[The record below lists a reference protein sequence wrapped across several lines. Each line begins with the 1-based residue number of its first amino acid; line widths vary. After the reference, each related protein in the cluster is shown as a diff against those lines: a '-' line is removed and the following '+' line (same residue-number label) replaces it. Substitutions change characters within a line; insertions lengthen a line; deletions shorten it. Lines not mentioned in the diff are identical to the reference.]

1 MLLGSLNA
9 TAAPKLPRVAFG
21 VDDLIKEFRAPLQLK
36 ISELSK
42 NYIVQKEGYNA
53 SYKSHTNVNCLW
65 TNIPG
70 GEVLAKVQLNIKKG
84 EDTLS
89 ESAYYTGCKDQLN
102 LKELIVTKGSDLK
115 PISKKQFF
123 NGERSFALK
132 KNETSKLYRL
142 MSWDDVELFRL
153 TIRRTVNGKIAEFF
167 IREQRFMNATYNFN
181 DDQSRVIYTFYGYN
195 VSYSRKHS
203 QWSMNR
209 GRSAYALKVIA
220 KDSGISPVTYLNSD
234 NTPIAAATFQRF
246 FSYSV
251 LQGTIA
257 RLADFIKWHNWI
269 FPTTE
274 FQATGV
280 QNSRFLDELR
290 LTFTRLLSNTDLNL
304 VRNLVQEY
312 IKSIEEGLLKVI
324 DNRPKE

>member
-1 MLLGSLNA
+1 LF
-9 TAAPKLPRVAFG
+9 AAPKLPRVAFG
-21 VDDLIKEFRAPLQLK
+21 VDDLIKEFRGPLQLK

-42 NYIVQKEGYNA
+42 NYIVHKTGYNA
-53 SYKSHTNVNCLW
+53 SYKSHTNINCLW
-65 TNIPG
+65 SDIPG
-70 GEVLAKVQLNIKKG
+70 GEVLAKVQMNFNLSEN
-84 EDTLS
+84 TLS

-102 LKELIVTKGSDLK
+102 LKELVVTTGTELA
-115 PISKKQFF
+115 PITKKQFF
-123 NGERSFALK
+123 KGERSFDLK

-142 MSWDDVELFRL
+142 LAWDDVELFRL

-167 IREQRFMNATYNFN
+167 IREQRFMNATYTFSNE
-181 DDQSRVIYTFYGYN
+181 QSRVIYTFYGYN
-195 VSYSRKHS
+195 VSYTRKHS

-209 GRSAYALKVIA
+209 GRASYALKVIA
-220 KDSGISPVTYLNSD
+220 NDSGVSPVVYLNSD

-246 FSYSV
+246 FSFSV

-304 VRNLVQEY
+304 VRNLIQEY